1 MQSATAGSPDG
12 GPRTIVGVR
21 VTTKGSDIGS
31 LTPMLQQIEARTGQ
45 LPTTMLADGGHVHF
59 ECVRWASEHNV
70 NVVMPLPPAS
80 KAPTSRRSAQDDA
93 IVQWR
98 AQMQTAEAKELYRA
112 RAGLAE
118 LPNARLKGRM
128 GLGQLLVRNLP
139 RVTSV
144 ALLGALAH
152 NVLSHAA
159 GLLV

>member
-1 MQSATAGSPDG
+1 M
-12 GPRTIVGVR
+12 GVR

-112 RAGLAE
+112 RARARGAAE
-118 LPNARLKGRM
+118 RPPERAD